1 MHILKIPVK
10 QLQHVNVTKRNIF
23 GRNMLRAFDRPVA
36 PCCDMLSVVGSNL
49 TIFKFEPTT
58 QGGQTRAT
66 IMTRRT
72 EKKT

>member
-36 PCCDMLSVVGSNL
+36 PCCDMLSVVALSL
-49 TIFKFEPTT
+49 WYFTTFWPVLSTIFVFLDF
-58 QGGQTRAT
+58 R
-66 IMTRRT
+66 
-72 EKKT
+72 